1 MAAAITAVAYFIAA
15 KLGLGMAVV
24 ASEVT
29 TVWPPTGIALAAIV
43 LWGNRVAVGVA
54 LGAFLAN
61 LLTPGETVWTAAAIA
76 AGNTLEALVG
86 ASLLRAVG
94 FDRSL
99 ERLRDVL
106 ALVLLAAGLSTT
118 LSATIGVTTI
128 CLAGKPWKEFAT
140 LWWVWWTGDAI
151 GDVVVAPVILTWA
164 WAWPGGIAARRWAEA
179 GVLGLG
185 LLATCAIVF
194 VGPLARPVTGYPL
207 HYAIFPFVVW
217 AALRFGQRG
226 TTAVTITASAV
237 AIWSVATGWG
247 PFAPTGTL
255 HERLL
260 LLLVFLA
267 TVAVTGLLLAAADAE
282 RDRAKERGA
291 ADYARLEL
299 ALDAGRMGVWDWTIA
314 TGEIAWTENL
324 EPIHG
329 LPPGA
334 FPDRFAAFEALLHPD
349 DRERI
354 RAAIGAALEAGPA
367 YDVEFRI
374 LRPDG
379 GVHWIAVKGRVL
391 RDPDRKPVRII
402 GVAVDVTQRRDLE
415 DELRRRVQQLA
426 DADRRKDEFLAMLS
440 HELRNPLAPL
450 STALHLLPV
459 ATDKRD
465 ELLAM
470 AGRQVRQL
478 VRLVDDLLDVSRIT
492 GGKIALR
499 KERVALGDVV
509 ARAMETTRPLIE
521 SRGHELTISLPPAPV
536 ALDADPA
543 RLAQV
548 VANLLSN
555 AAKYTPPGG
564 RIWLTAEAAGDEVV
578 IRVRDT
584 GAGLAP
590 ELVPN
595 VFDLFV
601 QGDTSLARTRGGLG
615 IGLTIV
621 RRLVEL
627 HGGRVEARSPGV
639 GQGSEFIVR
648 LRALPTAAP
657 APRAAPA
664 ASHDGARPLG
674 VLVVEDNEDAAEGLA
689 MILRLWG
696 HDVHVAYDAAAA
708 LEAAERHTPDVVLS
722 DLGLPGMS
730 GYELAQRLRER
741 PGFGRA
747 VLIALSGY
755 GRDEDRRRAVEAG
768 FDHHLVKPPDLDA
781 LARLLGRA
789 AKGGRPPA

>member
-1 MAAAITAVAYFIAA
+1 MAIAVTAVVYFLAA

-29 TVWPPTGIALAAIV
+29 TVWPPTGIALAAII

-76 AGNTLEALVG
+76 AGNTLEALAG

-94 FDRSL
+94 FEPSL

-118 LSATIGVTTI
+118 VSATVGVVTI
-128 CLAGKPWKEFAT
+128 CLAGKPWTEFAT

-151 GDVVVAPVILTWA
+151 GDIVVAPAILTWA
-164 WAWPGGIAARRWAEA
+164 RAWPRLATPRLLEA
-179 GVLGLG
+179 GVLGVG
-185 LLATCAIVF
+185 VLATCAIVF
-194 VGPLARPVTGYPL
+194 VGPLAQPVTGYPL
-207 HYAIFPFVVW
+207 HYAIFPFVAW

-226 TTAVTITASAV
+226 TTAVTIAAAAV
-237 AIWSVATGWG
+237 AVWSIANGWG
-247 PFAPTGTL
+247 PFATGTL

-267 TVAVTGLLLAAADAE
+267 TVAVTGLLLAAAVAE

-334 FPDRFAAFEALLHPD
+334 FPDRFAAFEALVHPD
-349 DRERI
+349 DSERI
-354 RAAIGAALEAGPA
+354 RAAIRAALEAGPA

-379 GVHWIAVKGRVL
+379 RVHWIAVKGRVL
-391 RDPDRKPVRII
+391 RDPDGTPVRML
-402 GVAVDVTQRRDLE
+402 GVAADVTQRRELE

-426 DADRRKDEFLAMLS
+426 DADRRKDEFLAMLA

-459 ATDKRD
+459 ATEKRD
-465 ELLAM
+465 DLLAM
-470 AGRQVRQL
+470 AERQVRQL

-499 KERVALGDVV
+499 RERIALGDVV
-509 ARAMETTRPLIE
+509 ARALETTRPLVE
-521 SRGHELTISLPPAPV
+521 SRGHDLTVSLPAEAV
-536 ALDADPA
+536 GLDADPA

-564 RIWLTAEAAGDEVV
+564 RIWLTAETAGGEVV

-590 ELVPN
+590 ELVAN

-601 QGDTSLARTRGGLG
+601 QGDTSLDRTRGGLG

-648 LRALPTAAP
+648 LPALPTAAP
-657 APRAAPA
+657 ASRAAPP

-689 MILRLWG
+689 MVLRLWG

-730 GYELAQRLRER
+730 GYELAQRLRQR

-755 GRDEDRRRAVEAG
+755 GRDEDKRRAVEAG

-789 AKGGRPPA
+789 AARGRPVA

>member
-1 MAAAITAVAYFIAA
+1 MAVAFTAVAYFIAA

-29 TVWPPTGIALAAIV
+29 TVWPPTGIALAAVV

-86 ASLLRAVG
+86 AALLRAVG

-99 ERLRDVL
+99 DRLRDVL

-128 CLAGKPWKEFAT
+128 CLAGSKPWTEFAT

-151 GDVVVAPVILTWA
+151 GDVVVAPLILTWA
-164 WAWPGGIAARRWAEA
+164 RAWPRVEKQQWAEA

-194 VGPLARPVTGYPL
+194 VGPLAEPVRGYPL
-207 HYAIFPFVVW
+207 HYAIFPFVAW

-226 TTAVTITASAV
+226 ATAVTIVASAV
-237 AIWSVATGWG
+237 AVWSIANGWG
-247 PFAPTGTL
+247 PFATGTL

-267 TVAVTGLLLAAADAE
+267 TVAVTGLLLAAAVAE

-299 ALDAGRMGVWDWTIA
+299 AVDAGHMGVWDWTVA
-314 TGEIAWTENL
+314 TGEIGWTENL

-334 FPDRFAAFEALLHPD
+334 FPDRFAAFEVLLHPD

-354 RAAIGAALEAGPA
+354 RTAIGAALKAGPG

-379 GVHWIAVKGRVL
+379 RVHWIAVNGRVL
-391 RDPDRKPVRII
+391 RDPEGKPVRMI
-402 GVAVDVTQRRDLE
+402 GVAADVTQRRELE
-415 DELRRRVQQLA
+415 EELRRRVQQLA
-426 DADRRKDEFLAMLS
+426 DADRRKDEFLAMLA

-499 KERVALGDVV
+499 
-509 ARAMETTRPLIE
+509 
-521 SRGHELTISLPPAPV
+521 
-536 ALDADPA
+536 
-543 RLAQV
+543 
-548 VANLLSN
+548 
-555 AAKYTPPGG
+555 
-564 RIWLTAEAAGDEVV
+564 
-578 IRVRDT
+578 
-584 GAGLAP
+584 
-590 ELVPN
+590 
-595 VFDLFV
+595 
-601 QGDTSLARTRGGLG
+601 
-615 IGLTIV
+615 
-621 RRLVEL
+621 
-627 HGGRVEARSPGV
+627 
-639 GQGSEFIVR
+639 
-648 LRALPTAAP
+648 
-657 APRAAPA
+657 
-664 ASHDGARPLG
+664 
-674 VLVVEDNEDAAEGLA
+674 
-689 MILRLWG
+689 
-696 HDVHVAYDAAAA
+696 
-708 LEAAERHTPDVVLS
+708 
-722 DLGLPGMS
+722 
-730 GYELAQRLRER
+730 
-741 PGFGRA
+741 
-747 VLIALSGY
+747 
-755 GRDEDRRRAVEAG
+755 
-768 FDHHLVKPPDLDA
+768 
-781 LARLLGRA
+781 
-789 AKGGRPPA
+789 

>member
-1 MAAAITAVAYFIAA
+1 MAAAVTAVVYFLAA

-43 LWGNRVAVGVA
+43 LWGNRVAPGVA
-54 LGAFLAN
+54 LGAFVAN
-61 LLTPGETVWTAAAIA
+61 VLTPGETVWTAAAIA

-94 FDRSL
+94 FEPSL

-128 CLAGKPWKEFAT
+128 CLAGKPWTEFAT

-151 GDVVVAPVILTWA
+151 GDVVVAPLILTWA
-164 WAWPGGIAARRWAEA
+164 REWPRIPTSRWAEA
-179 GVLGLG
+179 GILALGLVV
-185 LLATCAIVF
+185 TCAIVF
-194 VGPLARPVTGYPL
+194 VGPLARPAYPL
-207 HYAIFPFVVW
+207 HYAIFPFVAW

-226 TTAVTITASAV
+226 TTAVTITAAAV
-237 AIWSVATGWG
+237 AVWSIASGWG
-247 PFAPTGTL
+247 PFATGTL

-267 TVAVTGLLLAAADAE
+267 TVAVTGLLLAAAVAE

-299 ALDAGRMGVWDWTIA
+299 AVDAGRMGVWDWTIA

-329 LPPGA
+329 LPRGA
-334 FPDRFAAFEALLHPD
+334 FPDRFAAFETLLHPD
-349 DRERI
+349 DGERI
-354 RAAIGAALEAGPA
+354 HAAIRAALEAGPA
-367 YDVEFRI
+367 YENEFRI

-379 GVHWIAVKGRVL
+379 RIHWIAVKGRVL
-391 RDPDRKPVRII
+391 RDADGKAVRMI
-402 GVAVDVTQRRDLE
+402 GVATDVTQRRELE
-415 DELRRRVQQLA
+415 EELRRRVQQLA

-459 ATDKRD
+459 ATEKRD

-470 AGRQVRQL
+470 ADRQVRQL

-499 KERVALGDVV
+499 KERVALADVV
-509 ARAMETTRPLIE
+509 ARAIETTRPLVQ
-521 SRGHELTISLPPAPV
+521 SRGHDLTVSLSAAPV
-536 ALDADPA
+536 GLEADPA

-590 ELVPN
+590 EFVPN

-601 QGDTSLARTRGGLG
+601 QGDISLDRTRGGLG

-627 HGGRVEARSPGV
+627 HGGRVEAQSPGI
-639 GQGSEFIVR
+639 GKGSEFIVR
-648 LRALPTAAP
+648 LPRVPTAAP
-657 APRAAPA
+657 ATRAVAA

-696 HDVHVAYDAAAA
+696 HDVHVAHDGAAA
-708 LEAAERHTPDVVLS
+708 LEAVERHTPDVVLS

-730 GYELAQRLRER
+730 GYELAQRLRQR

-768 FDHHLVKPPDLDA
+768 FDHHLVKPPDLDT

-789 AKGGRPPA
+789 AAGGRAVS